1 MKLLLPKS
9 DFCLKELFEN
19 EIIRTHF
26 ISDVLGIPLKDIQSV
41 KLRNP
46 FLRRTYRR
54 QKLGIL
60 DVLIELND
68 NTKINIEIQLI
79 RYKYWDRRQLFYLA
93 KMYTSDLKS
102 GERYEK
108 LNKCISI
115 SILDFNLD
123 DRQDYHSVYRFRDRS
138 GHEFSDVLELH
149 TIELRKKVT
158 GDGDV
163 ENWIRFFNAESEAD
177 LRMIRTGNVGILEA
191 IRELKRMSLGEKI
204 RARYEAHMKAVRDHS
219 AAMDYA
225 HDSGVEEG
233 RIEGEALGNENGIRA
248 IVRHG
253 IEFGADREQIIKILM
268 QDFKLDKSDATQKYE
283 LYSNDI
289 NF

>member
-26 ISDVLGIPLKDIQSV
+26 ISDVLGIPLKDIRSV

-68 NTKINIEIQLI
+68 NTKINIEIQLL

-102 GERYEK
+102 GEKYEK

-177 LRMIRTGNVGILEA
+177 LRMIQTGNVGILEA
-191 IRELKRMSLGEKI
+191 IRELKRMSLGERI
-204 RARYEAHMKAVRDHS
+204 RARYEAHMKAVRDHN

-233 RIEGEALGNENGIRA
+233 NENGIRA
-248 IVRHG
+248 IVRYG
-253 IEFGADREQIIKILM
+253 IEDGLPKERIISRLM
-268 QDFKLDKSDATQKYE
+268 QDFKLDKSDAARKYE
-283 LYSNDI
+283 LYSKDI

>member
-9 DFCLKELFEN
+9 DFCLKELFDN
-19 EIIRTHF
+19 ETIRTHF
-26 ISDVLGIPLKDIQSV
+26 VSDVLGIPHKDIRSV
-41 KLRNP
+41 RLRNT
-46 FLRRTYRR
+46 FLQRIHRH

-68 NTKINIEIQLI
+68 NIKINIEIQLV

-93 KMYTSDLKS
+93 KMYTEDLRS
-102 GERYEK
+102 GEKYEK

-123 DRQDYHSVYRFRDRS
+123 DRPEYHNVYRFRDKV
-138 GHEFSDVLELH
+138 GHEFSDVLEVH
-149 TIELRKKVT
+149 TIELRKKLIGN
-158 GDGDV
+158 GDI

-177 LRMIRTGNVGILEA
+177 LKMIQTRNAGILEA
-191 IRELKRMSLGEKI
+191 IRELKRMSVGEKI
-204 RARYEAHMKAVRDHS
+204 RVRYEAHMKAVRDHN

-233 RIEGEALGNENGIRA
+233 NENGIRA
-248 IVRHG
+248 MVRYG
-253 IEFGADREQIIKILM
+253 IEDGLSRKTIVARII
-268 QDFKLDKSDATQKYE
+268 QDFNLDEATANQRYE
-283 LYSNDI
+283 LYSK
-289 NF
+289 

>member
-19 EIIRTHF
+19 EIIRTYF
-26 ISDVLGIPLKDIQSV
+26 VSDVLGIPLEEIRSV

-46 FLRRTYRR
+46 LLRRTYRR

-68 NTKINIEIQLI
+68 DTKINIEIQLV
-79 RYKYWDRRQLFYLA
+79 RYKYW
-93 KMYTSDLKS
+93 
-102 GERYEK
+102 
-108 LNKCISI
+108 
-115 SILDFNLD
+115 
-123 DRQDYHSVYRFRDRS
+123 DRS
-138 GHEFSDVLELH
+138 GHEFSDMLELH

-177 LRMIRTGNVGILEA
+177 LRMIETGNAGILEA
-191 IRELKRMSLGEKI
+191 IRELKRMSLGERI
-204 RARYEAHMKAVRDHS
+204 RARYEAHLKAVRDYN

-225 HDSGVEEG
+225 RDSGMEAGRLKGRLEG
-233 RIEGEALGNENGIRA
+233 KLEGEENGIRA
-248 IVRHG
+248 IVRQCTN
-253 IEFGADREQIIKILM
+253 FGADREQIIKILM
-268 QDFKLDKSDATQKYE
+268 QDFNLEEADAIRKYE
-283 LYSNDI
+283 QYSR
-289 NF
+289 

>member
-26 ISDVLGIPLKDIQSV
+26 ISDVLGIPLKDIRSV

-68 NTKINIEIQLI
+68 NTKINIEIQLL

-102 GERYEK
+102 GEKYEK

-191 IRELKRMSLGEKI
+191 IRELKRMSLGERI

-233 RIEGEALGNENGIRA
+233 NENGIRA

-253 IEFGADREQIIKILM
+253 IEDGIPKERIISRLI

-283 LYSNDI
+283 LYSKDI